1 MALPDQGKAAPG
13 PGGFFFGDAQKE
25 TPPMKSGVSLRGGGD
40 GREGPP
46 DKLPSGAEVSPPFDK
61 VKYSNKSS

>member
-1 MALPDQGKAAPG
+1 
-13 PGGFFFGDAQKE
+13 
-25 TPPMKSGVSLRGGGD
+25 MKSGVSLRVGMGGKA
-40 GREGPP
+40 P